1 MQELVID
8 NIHHIGHVDKNRFL
22 KIYNFIKD
30 RKTFDENNNDISS
43 FKYFYYDDNFHWG
56 FSINNTHR
64 NNIIYGCNVYNYY
77 NYALSSLCSLFSCN
91 ASLSSISLSSLL
103 LPTTSLPLL
112 KVTHQK
118 TFPRM

>member
-43 FKYFYYDDNFHWG
+43 FKY
-56 FSINNTHR
+56 
-64 NNIIYGCNVYNYY
+64 
-77 NYALSSLCSLFSCN
+77 
-91 ASLSSISLSSLL
+91 
-103 LPTTSLPLL
+103 
-112 KVTHQK
+112 
-118 TFPRM
+118 